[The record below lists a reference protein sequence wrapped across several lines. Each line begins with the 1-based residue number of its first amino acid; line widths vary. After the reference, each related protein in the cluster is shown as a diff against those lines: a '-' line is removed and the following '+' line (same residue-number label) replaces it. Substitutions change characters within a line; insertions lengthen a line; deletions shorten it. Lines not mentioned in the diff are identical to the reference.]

1 MKKEYYLQ
9 LVKIAVVTVIVYLGF
24 RFFLPL
30 FFPFLLAYLL
40 ACMLK
45 RPVAF
50 LARRLRIKPA
60 ISGGILLLLLF
71 LFLGG
76 GIVYAASRII
86 EQLVL
91 FFGNYASYQEEWSSS
106 MEQFC
111 CYCDSFL
118 GVSDGST
125 FRLLGRGM
133 EKLQVFFMEEFLPSF
148 TKKSIQAAVSITEI
162 LAVLLII
169 FVAAILFLVDITK
182 VREKGKGAGWA
193 EWQQIRSELSDAGI
207 AYLKTQATLILLI
220 SVTCSAGFLLIGN
233 PYALLFGVGVGIFDA
248 FPVLGSGLILVPWAV
263 VCFFQG
269 NMFHGAVLLT
279 MYGICQFL
287 REYLEPKLLGGKIG
301 IRPVYSLMSIYIGY
315 ELFGFLGLFLGPIG
329 LVCIRSVL
337 RVISQR

>member
-1 MKKEYYLQ
+1 MEKAQYLK
-9 LVKIAVVTVIVYLGF
+9 LVKTAIVTVVIYLGF

-30 FFPFLLAYLL
+30 FFPFFLAYLL
-40 ACMLK
+40 ACLLK

-60 ISGGILLLLLF
+60 ISGGIFLLLLF

-76 GIVYAASRII
+76 GIAYAVSRII

-91 FFGNYASYQEEWSSS
+91 FFGNYASYQEEWNSS

-125 FRLLGRGM
+125 FRLLGKGM
-133 EKLQVFFMEEFLPSF
+133 EKLQAFFVDEFIPSF
-148 TKKSIQAAVSITEI
+148 TKRSIQAAVSITEI

-169 FVAAILFLVDITK
+169 FVAAILFLVDMTK
-182 VREKGKGAGWA
+182 AQEKGRGIGGK
-193 EWQQIRSELSDAGI
+193 EWQQIKAELSDAGI
-207 AYLKTQATLILLI
+207 AYLKTQATLIFFI
-220 SVTCSAGFLLIGN
+220 SITCSIGFLLIKN
-233 PYALLFGVGVGIFDA
+233 PYAFLFGVGIGVFDA

-263 VCFFQG
+263 VDFFRG
-269 NMFHGAVLLT
+269 NVFNGAVLLT

-301 IRPVYSLMSIYIGY
+301 IRPVYSLMSVYIGY
-315 ELFGFLGLFLGPIG
+315 ELFGFLGIFLGPIG

-337 RVISQR
+337 RVI

>member
-1 MKKEYYLQ
+1 MEKAQYLK

-30 FFPFLLAYLL
+30 FFPFFLAYLL
-40 ACMLK
+40 ACLLK

-50 LARRLRIKPA
+50 FARRLRIKPA
-60 ISGGILLLLLF
+60 ISGGFLLLLLF

-76 GIVYAASRII
+76 GIVYAVSRII

-91 FFGNYASYQEEWSSS
+91 FFGNYASYQEEWSTS
-106 MEQFC
+106 MEQLC

-118 GVSDGST
+118 GISDGST
-125 FRLLGRGM
+125 FRLLGKGM
-133 EKLQVFFMEEFLPSF
+133 EKLQAFFIDEFIPSF
-148 TKKSIQAAVSITEI
+148 TKRSIQAAVSITEI

-169 FVAAILFLVDITK
+169 FVAAILFLVDMTK
-182 VREKGKGAGWA
+182 NQEKVNGIGGK
-193 EWQQIRSELSDAGI
+193 EWQQIKAELSDAGI
-207 AYLKTQATLILLI
+207 AYLKTQATLLLFI
-220 SVTCSAGFLLIGN
+220 SITCSIGFFVIRN

-248 FPVLGSGLILVPWAV
+248 FPILGSGLILVPWAV
-263 VCFFQG
+263 VDFFRG
-269 NMFHGAVLLT
+269 NMFNGAVLLT

-301 IRPVYSLMSIYIGY
+301 IRPVYSLMSVYIGY
-315 ELFGFLGLFLGPIG
+315 ELFGFLGIFLGPIG

-337 RVISQR
+337 RVI